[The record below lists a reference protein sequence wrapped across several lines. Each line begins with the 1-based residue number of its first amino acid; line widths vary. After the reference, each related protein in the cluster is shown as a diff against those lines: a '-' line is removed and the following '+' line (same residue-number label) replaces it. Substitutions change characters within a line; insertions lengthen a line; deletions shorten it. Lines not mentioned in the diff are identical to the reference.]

1 MPRGVALAAGKPGFA
16 GRLIVMRSPPG
27 KMKVRAVT
35 ARGAEVVL
43 HGDTYDEAY
52 LEARRLEATGSS
64 ASSTPL
70 MIPR

>member
-1 MPRGVALAAGKPGFA
+1 MPRGWRWPPANWVA
-16 GRLIVMRSPPG
+16 GRVIVMPLTTPE
-27 KMKVRAVT
+27 MKVRAVT

-52 LEARRLEATGSS
+52 LESPGGWRPAGSS